1 MRSVPLHL
9 LTETAFPTLS
19 KVAATH
25 CQAIKLSL
33 IIDTYTSN
41 NLVNGYIKCKELNT
55 ALKVFDDMPH
65 RDTASWNTVIT
76 GYVNQGD
83 FLSSWDV
90 LKSMKRL
97 GFLLD
102 GYTFGSML
110 KGVAI
115 GGGLMY
121 GQQVHSDVVK
131 MGFEDNVY
139 AASALLDMYAK
150 CSRVEDADKVFKYM
164 QERNTVSWN
173 ALIAGYAEMGNLQRC
188 MELFLSME
196 MEGVRV
202 DDATFAPLLTLL
214 YDVELYELTRQL
226 HGKIVKCGLEHEN
239 TVINATI
246 TAYAECGSIQDAERV
261 FDSADGYRD
270 LVTWNSMLA
279 AYLEHD
285 LEECGFDIF
294 IKMVRLR
301 LDLDAYS
308 YSSII
313 STCFGDTQ
321 QSFGKPFHTLV
332 IKRGLEQVTQVSNAL
347 ISMYLRSNNQS
358 MEDALK
364 VFKHI
369 DMKDLVSW
377 NTILTGLSQNGL
389 SENALR
395 LFQQLHLH
403 YMVIDQYTFAAVLRS
418 CSDLATLRLGQ
429 QIHILVVKTGLEG
442 NEYVASAL
450 IFMYSKCGIIEDAWK
465 SFEASHKDS
474 SVTWN
479 SIIFAYAQHGQ
490 GKVALDLF
498 YLMTEGQVKLDHVT
512 FVAALTAC
520 SHIGLVEEGRNL
532 LKSME
537 TEYGIQP
544 RMENYACAID
554 LLGRAGRLTEAKEL
568 IDEMTFEPDVM
579 VWKTLLGACRACGDI
594 QLATY
599 VADHLLELDP
609 GDHCTYVLLCD
620 MYGHLKRWDEK
631 ASVKKMMR
639 NKGVKKV
646 PGWSWIEL
654 QNDVHA
660 FNAEDHSHPNCR
672 EIYQALKEL
681 TDEIRISENASMLEV
696 PLDDVDLAS
705 GYWIVGADFFIQNRS
720 DM

>member
-55 ALKVFDDMPH
+55 ALKLFDDMPH

-173 ALIAGYAEMGNLQRC
+173 ALIAGYAEMGNLRRC

-226 HGKIVKCGLEHEN
+226 HGKIVKRGLEHEN

-321 QSFGKPFHTLV
+321 QSFGKPLHTLV
-332 IKRGLEQVTQVSNAL
+332 IKRGLE
-347 ISMYLRSNNQS
+347 
-358 MEDALK
+358 
-364 VFKHI
+364 
-369 DMKDLVSW
+369 
-377 NTILTGLSQNGL
+377 
-389 SENALR
+389 
-395 LFQQLHLH
+395 QLHLH

-568 IDEMTFEPDVM
+568 IDEMPFEPDVM

-620 MYGHLKRWDEK
+620 MYGHLKRC
-631 ASVKKMMR
+631 
-639 NKGVKKV
+639 G
-646 PGWSWIEL
+646 
-654 QNDVHA
+654 
-660 FNAEDHSHPNCR
+660 
-672 EIYQALKEL
+672 
-681 TDEIRISENASMLEV
+681 
-696 PLDDVDLAS
+696 
-705 GYWIVGADFFIQNRS
+705 
-720 DM
+720 